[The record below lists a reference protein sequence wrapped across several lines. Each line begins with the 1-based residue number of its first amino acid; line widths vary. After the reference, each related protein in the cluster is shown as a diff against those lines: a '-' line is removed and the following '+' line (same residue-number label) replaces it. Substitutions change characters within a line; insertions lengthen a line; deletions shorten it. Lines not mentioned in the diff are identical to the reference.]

1 MRRWYREEGK
11 LVLCVRSWLLLLH
24 LLLSFSWPSVSS
36 LAPFPPLRRQRWT
49 CQSPFTAFSLAFLS
63 NFIFFSSSSLS
74 LFFSS
79 SSSSLFLYLRGDV
92 GEEEEEKVNESFTC
106 THVALLALFSF
117 RSASPLLPLNSYLIA
132 PPPSYY
138 YQISRFALIFS
149 FTRESDPEIRKP
161 RVFVTDNKHIPGPT
175 RLFGLLI
182 NFFFPFSFSFSFLT
196 KTFQLVFLFTTKI
209 GVTSWYHSSRI
220 ESSGWNP
227 LPAIPD
233 QTCQLG
239 KRNVFL
245 SD

>member
-1 MRRWYREEGK
+1 MCAQ
-11 LVLCVRSWLLLLH
+11 LASPPPPPSLFLLAECFLSCPLSPVTPPALNLSEPFHRVFTCIPQQLH
-24 LLLSFSWPSVSS
+24 FFFFFFSFS
-36 LAPFPPLRRQRWT
+36 
-49 CQSPFTAFSLAFLS
+49 
-63 NFIFFSSSSLS
+63 FF
-74 LFFSS
+74 S

-182 NFFFPFSFSFSFLT
+182 NFFFL
-196 KTFQLVFLFTTKI
+196 
-209 GVTSWYHSSRI
+209 
-220 ESSGWNP
+220 
-227 LPAIPD
+227 
-233 QTCQLG
+233 
-239 KRNVFL
+239 FL
-245 SD
+245 SHFHF

>member
-132 PPPSYY
+132 PPPHITIKSP
-138 YQISRFALIFS
+138 ALLLFS
-149 FTRESDPEIRKP
+149 
-161 RVFVTDNKHIPGPT
+161 V
-175 RLFGLLI
+175 LLENLI
-182 NFFFPFSFSFSFLT
+182 
-196 KTFQLVFLFTTKI
+196 Q
-209 GVTSWYHSSRI
+209 R
-220 ESSGWNP
+220 
-227 LPAIPD
+227 
-233 QTCQLG
+233 
-239 KRNVFL
+239 
-245 SD
+245 

>member
-63 NFIFFSSSSLS
+63 NFIFFFFFFSFSF
-74 LFFSS
+74 FFSS

-182 NFFFPFSFSFSFLT
+182 NFFFL
-196 KTFQLVFLFTTKI
+196 
-209 GVTSWYHSSRI
+209 
-220 ESSGWNP
+220 
-227 LPAIPD
+227 
-233 QTCQLG
+233 
-239 KRNVFL
+239 FL
-245 SD
+245 SHFHFWRRLSNLFFYLQRKLE